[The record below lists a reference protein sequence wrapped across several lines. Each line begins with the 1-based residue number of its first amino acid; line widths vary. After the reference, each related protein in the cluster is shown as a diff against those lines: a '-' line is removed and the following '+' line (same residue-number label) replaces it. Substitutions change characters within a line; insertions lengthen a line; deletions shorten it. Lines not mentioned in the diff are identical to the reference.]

1 MQRTARADDGV
12 TLVEV
17 LAVMVILGILA
28 ALSGVGLVAVQ
39 KSLAARSAHR
49 EAVTQLRNVQA
60 RSVAEDTAFCVD
72 FGSSSTTSWRVW
84 RVAGADQGALSA
96 GFTCS
101 SGSSVATYT
110 TPSGV
115 SFTSPS
121 FQQRDGSFTT
131 YVLFY
136 ARGAASG
143 GSVNVGGSG
152 GNYRVSVDSLT
163 GRVSSSG
170 A

>member
-39 KSLAARSAHR
+39 KSLAARSAH
-49 EAVTQLRNVQA
+49 T
-60 RSVAEDTAFCVD
+60 EDTAFCVD